1 MAQVKHISYYTNVMA
16 SWSKPDLGAKP
27 SEAQL
32 ALAHVFGRPGKQSMA
47 VAMALRDGGVT
58 GKQIKGA
65 AALFD
70 GKPTPQLNHMRDLI
84 SEKLFTREAVPGAY
98 VITLAPKGQQ
108 FVDLHGAKA
117 AEKVAGSKP
126 AAKAAAKAASRPKGK
141 GKAVTKPTTVTVIAP
156 TSEAPTVSE
165 AVAALDATGQTE
177 LPADN
182 A

>member
-84 SEKLFTREAVPGAY
+84 SERLFTREAVPGAY

-117 AEKVAGSKP
+117 AEKVA
-126 AAKAAAKAASRPKGK
+126 AKAPVKAK
-141 GKAVTKPTTVTVIAP
+141 GKAKAKKATPVAVSETP
-156 TSEAPTVSE
+156 TSEAPTVTE
-165 AVAALDATGQTE
+165 GQPAE
-177 LPADN
+177 LTV
-182 A
+182 